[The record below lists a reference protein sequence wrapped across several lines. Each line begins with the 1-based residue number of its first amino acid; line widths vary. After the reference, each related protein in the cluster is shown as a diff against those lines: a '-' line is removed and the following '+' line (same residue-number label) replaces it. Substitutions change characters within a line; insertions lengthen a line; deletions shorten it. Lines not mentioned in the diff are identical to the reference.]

1 MARPGGPA
9 VHMVL
14 TFLLTEKD
22 YLKLV
27 WMYAVLRS
35 VGDMFL
41 MTTMM
46 CYRFS
51 FFVTI

>member
-1 MARPGGPA
+1 VARPGGPA

-22 YLKLV
+22 YLKL
-27 WMYAVLRS
+27 WMYVVLRS
-35 VGDMFL
+35 VSDMFL